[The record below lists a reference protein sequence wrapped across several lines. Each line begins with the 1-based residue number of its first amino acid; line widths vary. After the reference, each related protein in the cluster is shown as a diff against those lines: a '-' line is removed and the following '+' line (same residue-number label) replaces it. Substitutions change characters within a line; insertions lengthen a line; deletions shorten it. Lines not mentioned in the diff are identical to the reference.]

1 MKKGLFLVLA
11 LSMAMIPG
19 AWAQMATGN
28 IYGAVTDESGAV
40 LPGATIT
47 ISGATIGGRSTVA
60 GSQGDFRFLNLDRA
74 PTSSRS
80 PSPASPP

>member
-1 MKKGLFLVLA
+1 MEMKKGLFLVLA

-40 LPGATIT
+40 LPGAT
-47 ISGATIGGRSTVA
+47 
-60 GSQGDFRFLNLDRA
+60 
-74 PTSSRS
+74 
-80 PSPASPP
+80 